1 MSRSPSRRLNLSWP
15 LPQAPN
21 LAVVEELLVEILAA
35 SLGYLFELLVV
46 RLIRQVLPA
55 Q

>member
-1 MSRSPSRRLNLSWP
+1 
-15 LPQAPN
+15 
-21 LAVVEELLVEILAA
+21 VEELLIEVFAA
-35 SLGYLFELLVV
+35 GLVYLFELLVV